1 MPYKRQT
8 SYKRSKTRSK
18 KSKKGTRKR
27 TTKKIRHRKR
37 SRNIMRGG
45 VNMVSFD
52 ELKSALNKN
61 RAGKNAMTDFIEKY
75 AIITDKNIKNFEE
88 FRTQYII
95 TNKTDKVDID
105 KKCIEFSLDD

>member
-1 MPYKRQT
+1 MPDKRQK
-8 SYKRSKTRSK
+8 SYKRSKSRSK

-27 TTKKIRHRKR
+27 TTKKIQHRKR

-52 ELKSALNKN
+52 ELNSALNKN

-75 AIITDKNIKNFEE
+75 VDRDMLFKAELENKLNDFFGALKWEMASAESQTAKKFFE
-88 FRTQYII
+88 F
-95 TNKTDKVDID
+95 
-105 KKCIEFSLDD
+105 